1 MQNESET
8 KTRSLIQPV
17 IDEIYR
23 NRFVVDRLGH
33 RHEVHSE
40 ISPLEGGYLAG
51 LIASDTSIKE
61 TLEIGFGFGL
71 SALHI
76 CSGLAGREGTRHLAL
91 DPLQGSLFHGAG
103 LLTIEKAGISNFR
116 MIERH
121 SEFALPDLAEERPG
135 SFDLV
140 FIDGMHTLD
149 HVMMDL
155 FYSSRLVRLGGYL
168 VLDDCNL
175 PSVAKAVSYVSK
187 YPAYHLHS
195 QSPTDGSLKRTLA
208 KVSRTLVPQAI
219 SGYVLPRNVHD
230 LIYIRTLYSSMVT
243 LQKIKEDTY
252 DDRDWDWFKS
262 F

>member
-1 MQNESET
+1 MQKESDT
-8 KTRSLIQPV
+8 NTQPVIQPV

-23 NRFVVDRLGH
+23 ERFVVDRLGQ
-33 RHEVHSE
+33 RHELHSE
-40 ISPLEGGYLAG
+40 ISPLEGNYLAG
-51 LIASDTSIKE
+51 LIASDSSVKD

-76 CSGLAGREGTRHLAL
+76 CCGLAEREGARHLAL
-91 DPLQGSLFHGAG
+91 DPLQESLFHGAG
-103 LLTIEKAGISNFR
+103 LLTLEKAGVSNFR

-121 SEFALPDLAEERPG
+121 SEFALPDLAEDRPG

-155 FYSSRLVRLGGYL
+155 FYSSRLVRVGGYL

-175 PSVAKAVSYVSK
+175 PSVAKAVSYVSN
-187 YPAYHLHS
+187 YPAYRLHS
-195 QSPTDGSLKRTLA
+195 QSPTDGSLKRKLA
-208 KVSRTLVPQAI
+208 AVSRTLMPQAV
-219 SGYVLPRNVHD
+219 SGYVLPRNLYD
-230 LIYIRTLYSSMVT
+230 LIYLRTLYSSMVT
-243 LQKIKEDTY
+243 FQKIKEDTY

>member
-1 MQNESET
+1 MQKENEP
-8 KTRSLIQPV
+8 KIQQSIQSV

-23 NRFVVDRLGH
+23 NRSVVDQLGQH
-33 RHEVHSE
+33 HELHSE
-40 ISPLEGGYLAG
+40 ISPLEGAYLTG
-51 LIASDTSIKE
+51 LVASDSSIKE

-76 CSGLAGREGTRHLAL
+76 CSGLLGREGGKHMAL
-91 DPLQGSLFHGAG
+91 DPLQESLFHGAG
-103 LLTIEKAGISNFR
+103 LLNLEKAGISDFE
-116 MIERH
+116 MVERH

-155 FYSSRLVRLGGYL
+155 FYSSRLVRVGGYL

-187 YPAYHLHS
+187 YPAYRLHS
-195 QSPTDGSLKRTLA
+195 QSPTDGSLKRKLA

-219 SGYVLPRNVHD
+219 SGYVLPRNLHD

-243 LQKIKEDTY
+243 LQKVKEDTY